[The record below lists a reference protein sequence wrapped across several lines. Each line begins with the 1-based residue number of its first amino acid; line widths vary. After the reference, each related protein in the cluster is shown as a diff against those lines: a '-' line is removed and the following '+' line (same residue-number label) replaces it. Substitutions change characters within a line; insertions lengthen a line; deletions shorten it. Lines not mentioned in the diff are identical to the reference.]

1 MLITGSAISSGLV
14 EEAVAAGGLTP
25 EAVAAGGLE
34 PVAVASLVGPPSGL
48 IAAWVIGAIANASAD
63 AIAITTMF

>member
-14 EEAVAAGGLTP
+14 E